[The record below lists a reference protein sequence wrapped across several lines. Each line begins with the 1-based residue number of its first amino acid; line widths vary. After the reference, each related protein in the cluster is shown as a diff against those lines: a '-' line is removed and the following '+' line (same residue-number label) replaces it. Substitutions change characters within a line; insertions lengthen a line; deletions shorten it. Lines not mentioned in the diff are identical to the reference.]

1 MRILNK
7 DLFFIFI
14 VLIFVF
20 SLKNILESFF
30 IVSPSLLQPL
40 FLEPFVLEEERGK
53 RKLVLLQMIFRHG
66 HRAPYQT
73 FPSNPYN
80 IFVWEE
86 GYESLTKL
94 GRLQNYVM
102 GRHLQEMYYD
112 FITTN
117 PKEIQVFTS
126 EAARSFYGSYAF
138 VTGLYAPKKE
148 YQFTEEILWQP
159 ITSITSESVTILGRG
174 DCLRAELEEYA
185 FAKTKLFNE
194 TNERFRLFFR
204 YLSFHVGAKVDTC
217 LVAARVAKTLNSQ
230 EAYNLTSP
238 KWALLYWEEL
248 QHQIV
253 LNYYFRYATKT
264 LIRLRV
270 GNLLKHMINSMQK
283 RINNENIDTRVI
295 AYSGHGST
303 INQVLFSLNQYNNL
317 ETPMAATFI
326 AELWKERKNKYSVR
340 WLLFNSSNP
349 EKHINPPIALY
360 FEDCGGEFCPLENLI
375 NRTKDFI
382 PTNWD
387 DECDFKVHIP
397 LEKLDPVADLP
408 PFQPLSTSLVV

>member
-264 LIRLRV
+264 LIRLR
-270 GNLLKHMINSMQK
+270 
-283 RINNENIDTRVI
+283 
-295 AYSGHGST
+295 HGST